1 MVLVDVSVKAFIEIT
16 VHVVYKCNI
25 SNIIMG
31 YKPLLRHLLIFL
43 LWTSGLPYTH
53 ALYVS

>member
-1 MVLVDVSVKAFIEIT
+1 MVFVDVSVKAFIEIT

-31 YKPLLRHLLIFL
+31 YKPLLRHLTIINI
-43 LWTSGLPYTH
+43 SIMD
-53 ALYVS
+53 